1 MKKTSTS
8 IVTIILPFLIS
19 VPTFAGVISEA
30 VTKGSGDL
38 TKVLN
43 DIDNNV
49 NNAANIIV
57 PVIGFVACLIAG
69 GYFMFGHP
77 EGKKRVINW
86 IFGFILAAGA
96 LTFVG
101 GLWAMFH
108 K

>member
-1 MKKTSTS
+1 MKKTSVF
-8 IVTIILPFLIS
+8 IVTIILLFLIS
-19 VPTFAGVISEA
+19 VPAFCGVISEA

-38 TKVLN
+38 NKVLN

-49 NNAANIIV
+49 SNASNIII
-57 PVIGFVACLIAG
+57 PVIGFCACLIAG

-96 LTFVG
+96 TTFVG